1 MNGYIQCIE
10 YERVP
15 SKILTYQASDDPLYS
30 GYRSAVESTSQEDS
44 LVCFYYSWAIR
55 NISFVKEHS
64 CLLKFLNL
72 QQGFA
77 IWEPPHGPYKMLR
90 YPWKNYVKVS
100 GALRYCAF
108 MVMALHGCILS
119 EIQVVLPLHLFS
131 FLMENILLLYLLLS
145 VSVGTDCLG
154 CFIFDVFLLEVFCN
168 LYRCNL

>member
-1 MNGYIQCIE
+1 MNGYLQCIE

-44 LVCFYYSWAIR
+44 LVCFCFSWT
-55 NISFVKEHS
+55 ISGISYVEEQCFSV
-64 CLLKFLNL
+64 KFLNL

-77 IWEPPHGPYKMLR
+77 SWEPPHGPYKMLR

-100 GALRYCAF
+100 GALRHCAF

-119 EIQVVLPLHLFS
+119 EIQVTVLSHLFG
-131 FLMENILLLYLLLS
+131 FLTKNIVLLYLLLS
-145 VSVGTDCLG
+145 VSVGTDCIG
-154 CFIFDVFLLEVFCN
+154 CRFFNIFLLEVCYNIYFFFW
-168 LYRCNL
+168 